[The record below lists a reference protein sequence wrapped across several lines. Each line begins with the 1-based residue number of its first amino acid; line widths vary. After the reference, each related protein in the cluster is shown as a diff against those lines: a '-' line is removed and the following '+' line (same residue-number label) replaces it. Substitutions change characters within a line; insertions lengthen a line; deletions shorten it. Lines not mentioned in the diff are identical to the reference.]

1 MLKQK
6 QSRSN
11 SDC

>member
-6 QSRSN
+6 QSRLN